1 MGLLAA
7 CGDSG
12 TDQKADSADQA
23 DMAVTTIT
31 VAAAANVQFAMK
43 ELVQAFESVHPQIK
57 VETVVSSSGKLTAQI
72 LEGAPYDLLV
82 SANMKYP
89 EYLLAQKVAVGG
101 AKVYAYG
108 ILVAWSLTGNQVRFT
123 PEYLLSEK
131 VTKVAVA
138 NPRNAPYGVQAI
150 NYLKHYGVFEAVEP
164 KLVYGESIA
173 QTNQY
178 ITSEAVDV
186 GLTAKSVVLS
196 PDMKGK
202 GRWLELP
209 VNSYIPIEQGVVM
222 TKYGQTH
229 HPRASLSF
237 YTFLFSDAAAAI
249 FEQYGYQLP
258 DQNQ

>member
-1 MGLLAA
+1 MGLLGA
-7 CGDSG
+7 CGGSG
-12 TDQKADSADQA
+12 TDQIAGRANPADTEI
-23 DMAVTTIT
+23 TTIT
-31 VAAAANVQFAMK
+31 VATAANVQFAME
-43 ELVQAFESVHPQIK
+43 ELIQAFEAVHPKVK
-57 VETVVSSSGKLTAQI
+57 VETVVSSSGKLSAQI
-72 LEGAPYDLLV
+72 LEGAPYDLLI

-89 EYLLAQKVAVGG
+89 EYLLEQKVAVGG

-123 PEYLLSEK
+123 PEYLLGKK
-131 VTKVAVA
+131 VGKVAVA
-138 NPRNAPYGVQAI
+138 NPRNAPYGLQAI

-209 VNSYIPIEQGVVM
+209 VDSYNPIEQGVVM
-222 TKYGQTH
+222 TEYGQAH
-229 HPRASLSF
+229 HPRASLFF